1 MSALKVCPQCGTEY
15 PANARFCEIDGTAL
29 RSATQGTDLIGAIV
43 ADRYHIL
50 KKLGEGGMGQ
60 VYLAEH
66 VKMGRKSALKVM
78 HPGMKSDVD
87 AVSRFN
93 REAAN
98 ASRIAHPN
106 VAAVYDFGETPD
118 GIIYLAMEFID
129 GPPLTAIVEQ
139 SGALPPKRA
148 ADIVRQTADALAVA
162 HDMGIVHRDLKPDN
176 IMIARTRDGRDLVK
190 VVDFGIAKAAGNEA
204 QKVTKTGLVVGTP
217 EYMSPEQ
224 LSGDKLDGRSDIYS
238 LALVAFNMLTG
249 TLPFP
254 SDSQQESMI
263 MRLTDKPKS
272 LSEMLPD
279 RAWPA
284 EVQAVMDR
292 ALERDANTRYQNATD
307 FGMALYNAIQRMPDG
322 AGVAQPEPGGATL
335 VAIPPTRVS
344 SAAMSRDSLAADA
357 MAPAP
362 IVNDAATV
370 VVTPK
375 TSGPSVGPGTAP
387 RKNSNKIALYATAAG
402 VVLVGAIAAKVFL
415 GGPQPRAADS
425 TTPRDTTSRVVNAG
439 VPATGTE
446 SSKVDTGQKID
457 PLTGRSSSVPEGSA
471 AGVTA
476 TAQTNQPVSEQLS
489 ALVADSRDPS
499 KGSDVLRKLAL
510 LEPRVQT
517 SHEWFSFGTLKANV
531 ANAKGDDQGACAAL
545 KAIQSKLDRAD
556 LGNLQDRLPTYPN
569 CVLPE

>member
-1 MSALKVCPQCGTEY
+1 VSNALKICPQCGTEY

-29 RSATQGTDLIGAIV
+29 RSAAGGTDLIGAIV
-43 ADRYHIL
+43 AERYHVL

-78 HPGMKSDVD
+78 HPGMKADVD

-98 ASRIAHPN
+98 ASRITHPN
-106 VAAVYDFGETPD
+106 VASVYDFGETPD

-129 GPPLTAIVEQ
+129 GPPLTSIVEQ
-139 SGALPPKRA
+139 QGALPPKRA

-176 IMIARTRDGRDLVK
+176 IMIAKTRDGRDLVK

-263 MRLTDKPKS
+263 MRLTDSPKQ
-272 LSEMLPD
+272 LAEMKPD
-279 RAWPA
+279 RVWPA

-292 ALERDANTRYQNATD
+292 ALERDANARYQNATD
-307 FGMALYNAIQRMPDG
+307 FGMALYNTIQRMPETT
-322 AGVAQPEPGGATL
+322 AGEAGTTTMPAV
-335 VAIPPTRVS
+335 PPTRI
-344 SAAMSRDSLAADA
+344 SAA
-357 MAPAP
+357 MAPAAMAP
-362 IVNDAATV
+362 EVAPSLNDAATV

-375 TSGPSVGPGTAP
+375 NFGSSVGRDTAP
-387 RKNSNKIALYATAAG
+387 QRSSNKIVLYAAAAT
-402 VVLVGAIAAKVFL
+402 VVIVGAIAAKL
-415 GGPQPRAADS
+415 ALTPTKAAADS
-425 TTPRDTTSRVVNAG
+425 TQLVARDTNSAIQSGSGTVPAGAATGGTDTARLAKIADSGIRSSVQASGPAPATKPPSEQLLALLDAADDPTQSTSVLATVQRIESRAQTSEEFKLIATLRAKVAAANGDDKKACEELKKGVPKVNAG
-439 VPATGTE
+439 DLE
-446 SSKVDTGQKID
+446 S
-457 PLTGRSSSVPEGSA
+457 LRSRAVA
-471 AGVTA
+471 YAGC
-476 TAQTNQPVSEQLS
+476 
-489 ALVADSRDPS
+489 R
-499 KGSDVLRKLAL
+499 
-510 LEPRVQT
+510 LE
-517 SHEWFSFGTLKANV
+517 
-531 ANAKGDDQGACAAL
+531 
-545 KAIQSKLDRAD
+545 
-556 LGNLQDRLPTYPN
+556 
-569 CVLPE
+569 

>member
-1 MSALKVCPQCGTEY
+1 VSALKVCPQCGTEY

-29 RSATQGTDLIGAIV
+29 RSAAGGTDLIGTIV

-129 GPPLTAIVEQ
+129 GPPLTSVVELQ
-139 SGALPPKRA
+139 GALPPQRA
-148 ADIVRQTADALAVA
+148 ADIVRQTAEALAVA

-263 MRLTDKPKS
+263 MRLTDRPKS
-272 LSEMLPD
+272 LTDMMPD
-279 RAWPA
+279 RVWPA
-284 EVQAVMDR
+284 DVQSVMDK
-292 ALERDANTRYQNATD
+292 ALERDANARYQHATD
-307 FGMALYNAIQRMPDG
+307 FGMALYNAIQRMPEGTPVATADAG
-322 AGVAQPEPGGATL
+322 AATV

-344 SAAMSRDSLAADA
+344 SAAMGRDAVAADA
-357 MAPAP
+357 LPAAAS
-362 IVNDAATV
+362 VSDAATV

-375 TSGPSVGPGTAP
+375 NFDASVGPGTAP
-387 RKNSNKIALYATAAG
+387 EKKSSKIGLYATAAG
-402 VVLVGAIAAKVFL
+402 VVLAGAIAAKLFL

-425 TTPRDTTSRVVNAG
+425 TSPRDTSAAKVVNAG
-439 VPATGTE
+439 VPTTGTE
-446 SSKVDTGQKID
+446 FSKVDSTQKID

-471 AGVTA
+471 A
-476 TAQTNQPVSEQLS
+476 AQKSSQTVSEQLS
-489 ALVADSRDPS
+489 ALVTDSRDPS
-499 KGSDVLRKLAL
+499 KGSDVLRKLAV

-517 SHEWFSFGTLKANV
+517 SREWFSFGTLKANV
-531 ANAKGDDQGACAAL
+531 ANAKGDDEGACAAL
-545 KAIQSKLDRAD
+545 KAIQSKLDRGD
-556 LGNLQDRLPTYPN
+556 LANLQDRLPTYPN